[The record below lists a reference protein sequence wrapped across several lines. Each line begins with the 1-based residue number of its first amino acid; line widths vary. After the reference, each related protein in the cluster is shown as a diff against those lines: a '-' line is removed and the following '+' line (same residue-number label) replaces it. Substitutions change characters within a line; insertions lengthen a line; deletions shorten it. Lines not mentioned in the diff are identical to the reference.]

1 MSGTSTS
8 SDGRLCCSTPVRP
21 RSRRRRRRR
30 RPRRS
35 SAPSC
40 IADTCRVP
48 PPSCGCFF
56 VRLRMLSSAALP
68 ATAHTVLSDRLSV
81 PVISDALSERMSSA
95 SRTVRYGP
103 ATSASPSWVP
113 SMEKESTTMSTVPS
127 VSAEARMA
135 GDSCFEHDLL
145 SAYPRVSPRILATS
159 MSKPEYSPP
168 CRYPSPGWSAATPI
182 AIVGPCAAL
191 RPPRK
196 PMCRTRRRGRK

>member
-1 MSGTSTS
+1 MHCGYVSRSATV
-8 SDGRLCCSTPVRP
+8 VR
-21 RSRRRRRRR
+21 
-30 RPRRS
+30 
-35 SAPSC
+35 
-40 IADTCRVP
+40 V
-48 PPSCGCFF
+48 FF
-56 VRLRMLSSAALP
+56 VRLRMLSAAALP

-135 GDSCFEHDLL
+135 GDSCLNTICF
-145 SAYPRVSPRILATS
+145 SAYPRVFATYLATS

-182 AIVGPCAAL
+182 ATSAPAPRL
-191 RPPRK
+191 WSPRK
-196 PMCRTRRRGRK
+196 PMCRTRRRRPQVMPRMPPRPRIALFPSWTSLEHARPGEEPGDDRRKDQ